1 MTDQTVVVTDHP
13 PPHTE
18 AMEDMTT
25 GEAGGLLGARQ
36 VLLADLTDRILHDPG
51 LAGLR
56 LGLITGRRFLFLLF
70 MVN

>member
-1 MTDQTVVVTDHP
+1 MTDQTVVVTHHS

-18 AMEDMTT
+18 AVEHMTT
-25 GEAGGLLGARQ
+25 GQAGGLRCPRQ
-36 VLLADLTDRILHDPG
+36 VLLADLTDRIEHDPG

-56 LGLITGRRFLFLLF
+56 LGLMTGRRFLFLLF